1 MTPFRAL
8 FGFEAPSAVSDAL
21 AISTAPM
28 EEPLERA
35 ALFTSSSI
43 RDRINQA
50 QQKVHEAAQRDA
62 RKAARGRTEFSPGE
76 YVLVFHEAARKLDR
90 VWTGP
95 FLIDSRLTAVTYA
108 VRSLMDGSVR
118 RVHVNRLHSFDAG
131 ELSTAQLHMQARR
144 VDEYD
149 LEAVVGHRYNS
160 EGDLVLRVL
169 WDGYEPYDADDE
181 RAWCP
186 YAQCSGQDCV
196 KEYVERLG
204 LAPMCGALAQK
215 RGKRGGRKGVHGHR

>member
-21 AISTAPM
+21 ATSTAPM

-50 QQKVHEAAQRDA
+50 QQKAYEAAQRDA

-76 YVLVFHEAARKLDR
+76 YVLVFHEAARKLDF

-95 FLIDSRLTAVTYA
+95 FLIDSKLTAVTYDNGIEVCSPVEYA
-108 VRSLMDGSVR
+108 
-118 RVHVNRLHSFDAG
+118 F
-131 ELSTAQLHMQARR
+131 EARKAT
-144 VDEYD
+144 
-149 LEAVVGHRYNS
+149 LCS
-160 EGDLVLRVL
+160 I
-169 WDGYEPYDADDE
+169 
-181 RAWCP
+181 
-186 YAQCSGQDCV
+186 QCS
-196 KEYVERLG
+196 
-204 LAPMCGALAQK
+204 
-215 RGKRGGRKGVHGHR
+215 